1 MPQRYGEYQDGVQKY
16 WSVERLWRL
25 SESLPVENIAID
37 KIQGPDEVT
46 WFSFDGPL
54 PTCRA
59 IAEHCKRINEVDLSY
74 PILLTEDFKVFDG
87 MHRIA
92 RCIMEGKTHI
102 QAKRF
107 LEDPEP
113 DEYIEFERE
122 SRDKLETQ
130 HRYKE

>member
-1 MPQRYGEYQDGVQKY
+1 MAGRYGEATDGVQKY
-16 WSVERLWRL
+16 WSVERIWQLA
-25 SESLPVENIAID
+25 ESLPVEEIAID
-37 KIQGPDEVT
+37 DIQGPDEVT
-46 WFSFDGPL
+46 WFSFDGPH

-74 PILLTEDFKVFDG
+74 PIILTEGYKVFDG

-107 LEDPEP
+107 LKNPEP
-113 DEYIEFERE
+113 DEWFELD
-122 SRDKLETQ
+122 SAMD
-130 HRYKE
+130 